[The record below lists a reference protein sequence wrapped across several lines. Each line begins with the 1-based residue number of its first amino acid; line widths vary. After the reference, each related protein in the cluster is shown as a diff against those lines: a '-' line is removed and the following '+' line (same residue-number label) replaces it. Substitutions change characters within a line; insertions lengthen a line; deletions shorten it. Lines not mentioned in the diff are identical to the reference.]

1 LDSNV
6 KKSIGKKQKMEK
18 KYYYA
23 PEVKFHQLKA
33 KAAMLAGSES
43 EGEGP
48 QDDTLEAKGF
58 GSFSFD
64 EDED

>member
-1 LDSNV
+1 
-6 KKSIGKKQKMEK
+6 MEK

-33 KAAMLAGSES
+33 KAAMLAGTTLD
-43 EGEGP
+43 EGTDP
-48 QDDTLEAKGF
+48 TFEAKG
-58 GSFSFD
+58 GSLFFD